1 MRRRNTTNKPYNIRK
16 SGLKEKFIDRQIL
29 AIHKAIVEKLIISPE
44 LVIKSI
50 ERVEH
55 LYQEGRMR
63 HGTYL
68 TWFCL
73 LENID
78 EHAEFRKGVLED
90 SPRMNKLRRQ
100 TPLVGILTEDERT
113 EALHKFACGETTL
126 ETML

>member
-29 AIHKAIVEKLIISPE
+29 AIHKAIVEKLIVTPE
-44 LVIKSI
+44 LVTKSLAQ
-50 ERVEH
+50 VEQR
-55 LYQEGRMR
+55 YQEGRMR
-63 HGTYL
+63 HGAYL

-78 EHAEFRKGVLED
+78 DHGEFRKGVLED
-90 SPRMNKLRRQ
+90 SPRMNKLRRR
-100 TPLVGILTEDERT
+100 TPLVGILTEDERS
-113 EALHKFACGETTL
+113 EALTKFACGETTL